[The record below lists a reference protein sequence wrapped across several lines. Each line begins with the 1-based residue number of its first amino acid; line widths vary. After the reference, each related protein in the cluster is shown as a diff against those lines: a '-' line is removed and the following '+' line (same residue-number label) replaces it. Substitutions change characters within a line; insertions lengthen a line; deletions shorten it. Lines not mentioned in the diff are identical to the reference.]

1 MFKIYQEKQNI
12 ESLGKNPQNYKNVR
26 DETNVYEQKSIKI
39 NDFNKDEEKEVKE
52 RVEKRKIKCR
62 EGAQKNKLL
71 KEKQKTRKK

>member
-52 RVEKRKIKCR
+52 RVEKHKIKCR
-62 EGAQKNKLL
+62 EGA
-71 KEKQKTRKK
+71 

>member
-62 EGAQKNKLL
+62 EGA
-71 KEKQKTRKK
+71 